1 MVSRNERFPG
11 NVRVRLRV
19 AADRGESAGGCSG
32 SLASL
37 LLVFFLPED
46 GVAFVVYF
54 LGEVEVTMTFRGLAN
69 DVRRAR
75 IDLAFE
81 LLHAPVLPVKPDPH
95 LVGRHSRYISA
106 LDAAF
111 RFVGPASVFKSC
123 ALLLSWRGGVAC
135 YGGSVLL
142 LGVPEWLYTRTTQ
155 VLASAGQPRRAMK
168 WADLEDLPVRGR
180 GQSAWPR
187 AIRRA
192 KS

>member
-81 LLHAPVLPVKPDPH
+81 LLHAPVLPVEPDPH
-95 LVGRHSRYISA
+95 LVGRHKELSYRSEEHTSE
-106 LDAAF
+106 LQSQSNLVC
-111 RFVGPASVFKSC
+111 R
-123 ALLLSWRGGVAC
+123 LLL
-135 YGGSVLL
+135 
-142 LGVPEWLYTRTTQ
+142 EKKKQQTNT
-155 VLASAGQPRRAMK
+155 
-168 WADLEDLPVRGR
+168 
-180 GQSAWPR
+180 
-187 AIRRA
+187 
-192 KS
+192 